1 MQFSV
6 AVLRGALLGRTFSAK
21 MKRHGEISVIEN
33 SKDTKIKIRKHTAE
47 ERHPKNFLKC
57 LSMTSSGVRK

>member
-47 ERHPKNFLKC
+47 ERHAKYFLKC
-57 LSMTSSGVRK
+57 LSVTPSGVGK